1 MTKLSSLS
9 LLGFKLLFHPGQ
21 TQTLPLLAT
30 PEKSFAP
37 TDSISKCPL
46 LVSSAS
52 CLLASFKYFSPALS
66 FSFPPQANSE
76 TSTCQY
82 QDRQTVDKEKSNQL
96 MSIKTTWHQSYM
108 YLPLSFSHP
117 TELQV
122 QKQDCKQH
130 FHFFHVSVL
139 SLIKHKNQDSLNWR
153 FYQPSN
159 EDCDSKAKEAS
170 PCIRNPKQRNS

>member
-30 PEKSFAP
+30 PENSFAP

-66 FSFPPQANSE
+66 FAFPPQANSE

-96 MSIKTTWHQSYM
+96 MSKLHVST
-108 YLPLSFSHP
+108 SFLFPPNRTASSEARLEA
-117 TELQV
+117 T
-122 QKQDCKQH
+122 
-130 FHFFHVSVL
+130 FSFFHVSVL

>member
-21 TQTLPLLAT
+21 TQTFPLLGV
-30 PEKSFAP
+30 PENSFAP

-66 FSFPPQANSE
+66 FASPLQANSE

-82 QDRQTVDKEKSNQL
+82 QTIPNSRQRE
-96 MSIKTTWHQSYM
+96 IKPADVGQNYM
-108 YLPLSFSHP
+108 ISKL
-117 TELQV
+117 
-122 QKQDCKQH
+122 
-130 FHFFHVSVL
+130 HVSTSFLFPPNRTASSEARLEATFSFFSCFCFVVD
-139 SLIKHKNQDSLNWR
+139 QTQGSLNWR

-159 EDCDSKAKEAS
+159 EHCDSKAKEAS
-170 PCIRNPKQRNS
+170 PCIRNPRQRNS

>member
-30 PEKSFAP
+30 PENSFAP

-66 FSFPPQANSE
+66 FAFPPQANSE

-96 MSIKTTWHQSYM
+96 MSKLHVST
-108 YLPLSFSHP
+108 SFLFPPNRTASSEARLEA
-117 TELQV
+117 T
-122 QKQDCKQH
+122 
-130 FHFFHVSVL
+130 FSFFHVSVL

-170 PCIRNPKQRNS
+170 PCIRNPRQRNS

>member
-9 LLGFKLLFHPGQ
+9 LLGFKLLFYPGQ

-30 PEKSFAP
+30 PENSFAP

-66 FSFPPQANSE
+66 FASPPQANSE

-96 MSIKTTWHQSYM
+96 MSK
-108 YLPLSFSHP
+108 L
-117 TELQV
+117 
-122 QKQDCKQH
+122 
-130 FHFFHVSVL
+130 HVSTSFLFPPNRTASSEARLEATFSFL
-139 SLIKHKNQDSLNWR
+139 SCFCFVVDQTQESR
-153 FYQPSN
+153 FP
-159 EDCDSKAKEAS
+159 ELAIL
-170 PCIRNPKQRNS
+170 PTFQRRL

>member
-30 PEKSFAP
+30 PENSFAP

-66 FSFPPQANSE
+66 FAPPPQANSE

-96 MSIKTTWHQSYM
+96 ISK
-108 YLPLSFSHP
+108 L
-117 TELQV
+117 
-122 QKQDCKQH
+122 
-130 FHFFHVSVL
+130 HVSTSFLFPPNRTAISEARLEATFSFL
-139 SLIKHKNQDSLNWR
+139 SCFCFVVDQTQESR
-153 FYQPSN
+153 FP
-159 EDCDSKAKEAS
+159 ELAIL
-170 PCIRNPKQRNS
+170 PTFQRRL

>member
-21 TQTLPLLAT
+21 THTFLLLTT
-30 PEKSFAP
+30 PENSFAP

-52 CLLASFKYFSPALS
+52 CLLASFKYFSPA
-66 FSFPPQANSE
+66 PPQANSE

-96 MSIKTTWHQSYM
+96 MSKLHVST
-108 YLPLSFSHP
+108 SFLFPPNRTASSEARLEA
-117 TELQV
+117 TFL
-122 QKQDCKQH
+122 
-130 FHFFHVSVL
+130 FFFHVSVL

>member
-1 MTKLSSLS
+1 MTKLSFLS

-30 PEKSFAP
+30 PENSFAP

-66 FSFPPQANSE
+66 FSPPPQANSE

-96 MSIKTTWHQSYM
+96 ISKLNVSTSFLFPPNRTASSEARLEATFSFFSCFCFVVDQTQESRFPELAI
-108 YLPLSFSHP
+108 LPTF
-117 TELQV
+117 
-122 QKQDCKQH
+122 
-130 FHFFHVSVL
+130 
-139 SLIKHKNQDSLNWR
+139 
-153 FYQPSN
+153 
-159 EDCDSKAKEAS
+159 
-170 PCIRNPKQRNS
+170 QRRL

>member
-9 LLGFKLLFHPGQ
+9 LLGFKLLFYPGQ
-21 TQTLPLLAT
+21 TQTLPLLGA

-96 MSIKTTWHQSYM
+96 ISK
-108 YLPLSFSHP
+108 L
-117 TELQV
+117 
-122 QKQDCKQH
+122 
-130 FHFFHVSVL
+130 HVSTSFLFPPNRTASSEARLEATFSFFSCFCFVVDQTQE
-139 SLIKHKNQDSLNWR
+139 SR
-153 FYQPSN
+153 FP
-159 EDCDSKAKEAS
+159 ELAIL
-170 PCIRNPKQRNS
+170 PTFQRRL